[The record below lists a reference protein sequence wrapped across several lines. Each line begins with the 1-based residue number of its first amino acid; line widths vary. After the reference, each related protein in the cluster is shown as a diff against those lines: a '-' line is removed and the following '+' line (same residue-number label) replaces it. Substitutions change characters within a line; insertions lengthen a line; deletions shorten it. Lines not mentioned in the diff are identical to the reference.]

1 MNIESVTIAGASIG
15 FSERLIPCA
24 MFYYTFTRDWRSAH
38 PLPRAFLLRPFFC
51 SERSQ
56 ALLARHQEQD
66 TADMLNAL
74 TNVRFWEQ
82 TGHLTN
88 RCLLIS
94 IYEYTA

>member
-1 MNIESVTIAGASIG
+1 MQSHQAELRCPCPHV
-15 FSERLIPCA
+15 RL
-24 MFYYTFTRDWRSAH
+24 WH
-38 PLPRAFLLRPFFC
+38 K
-51 SERSQ
+51 
-56 ALLARHQEQD
+56 
-66 TADMLNAL
+66 ADILNAL